1 MKNFLKSNIKLFV
14 GIFIGLFIS
23 CGIVYAANIGSAS
36 EVLYTPTD
44 TTWNV
49 SDVKSALDSLLS
61 QLSTKL
67 TERYN
72 AGVTQGHT
80 DRDTGVTVTA
90 ASQVLNGYKARTS
103 SGTLVTG
110 TDKGYTAGVT
120 QGESNMKSGVTVTSE
135 SQIVSG
141 YKARNASGTLL
152 TGTATASPTY
162 SESNPRVDLQ
172 QRINAGNIKWV
183 GNLNPASKISL
194 ISTDTHCKVTG
205 FTNFGGDSQFG
216 IYVNGSLVANLDS
229 SGNGSATFSNKSYIE
244 VKSNG
249 NNHTSGDFDVTYTI
263 KIW

>member
-120 QGESNMKSGVTVTSE
+120 QGHTDRDTGVTVTSAN
-135 SQIVSG
+135 QIVSG

-152 TGTATASPTY
+152 TGTATTGKQISVANIKNVDRG
-162 SESNPRVDLQ
+162 SESS
-172 QRINAGNIKWV
+172 AGVTFSATV
-183 GNLNPASKISL
+183 GAVYSVSFGGRDRPGTSVSG
-194 ISTDTHCKVTG
+194 SG
-205 FTNFGGDSQFG
+205 FTNLGTT
-216 IYVNGSLVANLDS
+216 YVNIDGRGILLLVSIIQATSTTVTVTPNAS
-229 SGNGSATFSNKSYIE
+229 SSNTDYAIS
-244 VKSNG
+244 VMR
-249 NNHTSGDFDVTYTI
+249 VTN
-263 KIW
+263 